1 MDEGHYRTF
10 DLIITLLLAL
20 VVVAEFRLALTI
32 HQVDTE
38 TAQVEAV
45 MTEAQAR
52 IDAYYASLPARE
64 RPVVVSSVTEA
75 ELAESAPAKSA
86 GSVVTVIPEGQAT
99 EDMPSAAAVALARTM
114 WGECRG
120 CSTTEQAAVAW
131 CVLNRVDDPRFPG
144 DVVAVC
150 DQKNQFDGY
159 SPDYPVESDL
169 LALAED
175 VLNRW
180 EREKAGESNVGRVLP
195 ADYLYF
201 EGDGVHNHFRQEY
214 RSGETWDWS
223 LESPYDEKG
232 VAD

>member
-1 MDEGHYRTF
+1 MRKKDWIMDV
-10 DLIITLLLAL
+10 LIVAAALLLIGAIL
-20 VVVAEFRLALTI
+20 SLMGR
-32 HQVDTE
+32 
-38 TAQVEAV
+38 V
-45 MTEAQAR
+45 MRSQADDSEVREIMDRAQAR

-131 CVLNRVDDPRFPG
+131 CVLNRVDDSRFPG

-175 VLNRW
+175 VLDRW
-180 EREKAGESNVGRVLP
+180 EREKAGESSVGRVLP

-214 RSGETWDWS
+214 RSGETWDWG